1 MRLMMRLTNWWNHQ
15 SKVDR
20 RLLVGILSVAFL
32 ISAVSSWSIFEAQS
46 RERER
51 VFQAISSAVFERL
64 ELTIDS
70 WIAQGESGRD
80 LIQISDGI
88 SGQRYWLFSQHL
100 IESYPVMKAVDY
112 MPRVLDSDRAD
123 YEREQ
128 SLELGIEYSIREFD
142 ENGNLVTAGQR
153 AEYYPASDARLRGWD
168 IATDP
173 NIGQILDPTRGHHD
187 PAGAIYPF
195 SARSR

>member
-88 SGQRYWLFSQHL
+88 SGQRY
-100 IESYPVMKAVDY
+100 
-112 MPRVLDSDRAD
+112 
-123 YEREQ
+123 
-128 SLELGIEYSIREFD
+128 
-142 ENGNLVTAGQR
+142 
-153 AEYYPASDARLRGWD
+153 
-168 IATDP
+168 
-173 NIGQILDPTRGHHD
+173 
-187 PAGAIYPF
+187 
-195 SARSR
+195 